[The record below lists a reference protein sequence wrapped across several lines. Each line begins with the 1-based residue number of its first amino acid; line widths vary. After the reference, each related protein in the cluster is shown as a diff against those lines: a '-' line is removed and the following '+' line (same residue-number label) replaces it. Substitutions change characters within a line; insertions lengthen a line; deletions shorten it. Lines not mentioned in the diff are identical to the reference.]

1 MRLKRFVV
9 FLAVASLM
17 MLTLGACGTSNT
29 DDGTKK
35 SEFDMVEEVRNHDL
49 GTYVSD
55 RYDTMYMLGIE
66 GELVILKMPGVNQ
79 YILADNPDRGN
90 HFYEEVII
98 EKDLKPV
105 GASEKY
111 IFFEDVSGQKFAVM
125 RVNDVKD
132 VRVGEGILMGNDV
145 STPFSEL
152 SEEEKEFIP
161 ISYET
166 DVIPEAVTTD

>member
-1 MRLKRFVV
+1 MRKFVV
-9 FLAVASLM
+9 ICAVASLM
-17 MLTLGACGTSNT
+17 MLTLAACGSHI
-29 DDGTKK
+29 DDGPKK
-35 SEFDMVEEVRNHDL
+35 SEFDMIEEVRNHDL

-55 RYDTMYMLGIE
+55 RYDTMYVLGVE
-66 GELVILKMPGVNQ
+66 DELCLLKMPGVNQ

-152 SEEEKEFIP
+152 PEEDKEYIP

-166 DVIPEAVTTD
+166 DVIPEATN

>member
-1 MRLKRFVV
+1 MKKFVV
-9 FLAVASLM
+9 LMTVASLM
-17 MLTLGACGTSNT
+17 MLTLVACSGHI
-29 DDGTKK
+29 DDGPKK
-35 SEFDMVEEVRNHDL
+35 SEIDMVEEVRNHDL

-55 RYDTMYMLGIE
+55 RYDTMYVLGIE
-66 GELVILKMPGVNQ
+66 GEVVLLKMAGANQ
-79 YILADNPDRGN
+79 YILADNPDKGN

-105 GASEKY
+105 GASGKY

-125 RVNDVKD
+125 RVNDPKYI
-132 VRVGEGILMGNDV
+132 RVGEGIIMGTV
-145 STPFSEL
+145 VCTPFSEL
-152 SEEEKEFIP
+152 PEEDKEYIP

>member
-1 MRLKRFVV
+1 MMRMKRFVV

-17 MLTLGACGTSNT
+17 MLTLAACGSHI
-29 DDGTKK
+29 DDGPKK
-35 SEFDMVEEVRNHDL
+35 SEFDMIEEVRNHDL

-55 RYDTMYMLGIE
+55 RYDTMYVLGIE

-79 YILADNPDRGN
+79 YILADNPDKGN

-125 RVNDVKD
+125 RVNDTKY

>member
-1 MRLKRFVV
+1 MKKFVV
-9 FLAVASLM
+9 ICAVASLM
-17 MLTLGACGTSNT
+17 MLTLAACGSHI
-29 DDGTKK
+29 DDGPKK
-35 SEFDMVEEVRNHDL
+35 SEMDMIKEVRNHDL
-49 GTYVSD
+49 GTYASK
-55 RYDTMYMLGIE
+55 RYDVMYVLGVE
-66 GELVILKMPGVNQ
+66 DELCLLKMAGVNQ
-79 YILADNPDRGN
+79 YILADNPEKGN

-105 GASEKY
+105 GASGKY

-125 RVNDVKD
+125 RVNDPKY

-166 DVIPEAVTTD
+166 DKIPEAATTD

>member
-1 MRLKRFVV
+1 MRKFVV
-9 FLAVASLM
+9 ICAVASMM
-17 MLTLGACGTSNT
+17 MLTLAACGSHI
-29 DDGTKK
+29 DDGPKK
-35 SEFDMVEEVRNHDL
+35 SEFDMIEEVRNHDL

-55 RYDTMYMLGIE
+55 RYDTMYVLGVE
-66 GELVILKMPGVNQ
+66 DELCLLKMPGVNQ
-79 YILADNPDRGN
+79 YILADNPDKGN
-90 HFYEEVII
+90 HFFIEVIT

-132 VRVGEGILMGNDV
+132 VRVGEGIIMGMDV

-166 DVIPEAVTTD
+166 DVIPEATTN

>member
-1 MRLKRFVV
+1 MRMKRFVV

-17 MLTLGACGTSNT
+17 MLTLVACSGHI

-35 SEFDMVEEVRNHDL
+35 SEFDMIEEVRNHDL

-55 RYDTMYMLGIE
+55 RYDTMYVLGVE
-66 GELVILKMPGVNQ
+66 DELCLLKMPGVNQ

-98 EKDLKPV
+98 DKELKPV

-152 SEEEKEFIP
+152 SEEDKEYIP

>member
-1 MRLKRFVV
+1 MRKFVV
-9 FLAVASLM
+9 ICAVASLM
-17 MLTLGACGTSNT
+17 MLTLGACGSHIN
-29 DDGTKK
+29 DGPKK
-35 SEFDMVEEVRNHDL
+35 SEIDMVEEVRNHDL

-55 RYDTMYMLGIE
+55 RYDTMYVLG
-66 GELVILKMPGVNQ
+66 GENELCLLKMPGVNQ

-125 RVNDVKD
+125 RVNDSKD
-132 VRVGEGILMGNDV
+132 VRVGEGIIIGTDV

>member
-1 MRLKRFVV
+1 MTKKFVV
-9 FLAVASLM
+9 ICAVASLM
-17 MLTLGACGTSNT
+17 MLTLAACGSHI
-29 DDGTKK
+29 DDGPKK
-35 SEFDMVEEVRNHDL
+35 SEFDMIEEVRNHDL
-49 GTYVSD
+49 GTYVSE
-55 RYDTMYMLGIE
+55 RYDTMYVLGVE
-66 GELVILKMPGVNQ
+66 DELCLLKMAGANQ

-152 SEEEKEFIP
+152 PEEDKEYIP

-166 DVIPEAVTTD
+166 DVIPEATN

>member
-1 MRLKRFVV
+1 MMKKFVV
-9 FLAVASLM
+9 FVVASLM
-17 MLTLGACGTSNT
+17 MLTLVACSGHI

-35 SEFDMVEEVRNHDL
+35 SEMDMLEEVRNHDL
-49 GTYVSD
+49 GTYTSD
-55 RYDTMYMLGIE
+55 RYDTMYVLGIE
-66 GELVILKMPGVNQ
+66 GEVVLLKMAGANQ
-79 YILADNPDRGN
+79 YILADNPDKGN

-132 VRVGEGILMGNDV
+132 VRVGEGFIMGMDV
-145 STPFSEL
+145 STAFSEL
-152 SEEEKEFIP
+152 PEEDKEYIP

>member
-1 MRLKRFVV
+1 MRKFVV
-9 FLAVASLM
+9 ICAVASLM
-17 MLTLGACGTSNT
+17 MLTLAACGSHI
-29 DDGTKK
+29 DDGPKK
-35 SEFDMVEEVRNHDL
+35 SEIDMVEEVRNHDL

-55 RYDTMYMLGIE
+55 RYDTMYVLGVE
-66 GELVILKMPGVNQ
+66 DELCLLKMPGVNQ
-79 YILADNPDRGN
+79 YILADNPDKGN

-152 SEEEKEFIP
+152 HEEEKEYIP

-166 DVIPEAVTTD
+166 DVIPEATN

>member
-1 MRLKRFVV
+1 MMKKFVV
-9 FLAVASLM
+9 FVVASLM
-17 MLTLGACGTSNT
+17 MLTLGACGCHIN
-29 DDGTKK
+29 DGPKK
-35 SEFDMVEEVRNHDL
+35 SEFDMIEEVRNHDL

-55 RYDTMYMLGIE
+55 RYDTMYVLGVE
-66 GELVILKMPGVNQ
+66 DELCLLKMAGVNQ
-79 YILADNPDRGN
+79 YILADNPDKGN

-132 VRVGEGILMGNDV
+132 VRVGEGIIMGMDV
-145 STPFSEL
+145 STAFSEL
-152 SEEEKEFIP
+152 PEEEKEYIP
-161 ISYET
+161 IYYET
-166 DVIPEAVTTD
+166 DKIPEAATTD

>member
-1 MRLKRFVV
+1 MRKFVV
-9 FLAVASLM
+9 ICAVASLM
-17 MLTLGACGTSNT
+17 MLTLAACGSHI
-29 DDGTKK
+29 DDGPKK
-35 SEFDMVEEVRNHDL
+35 SEFDMIEEVRNHDL
-49 GTYVSD
+49 GTYVSE
-55 RYDTMYMLGIE
+55 RYDTMYVLGVE
-66 GELVILKMPGVNQ
+66 DELCLLKMAGANQ

-152 SEEEKEFIP
+152 PEEDKEYIP

-166 DVIPEAVTTD
+166 DVIPEATN

>member
-1 MRLKRFVV
+1 MRKYVV
-9 FLAVASLM
+9 ICAVASLM
-17 MLTLGACGTSNT
+17 MLTLVACGSHI
-29 DDGTKK
+29 DDGPKK
-35 SEFDMVEEVRNHDL
+35 SEFDMIEEVRNHDL

-55 RYDTMYMLGIE
+55 RYDTMYVLGVE
-66 GELVILKMPGVNQ
+66 DELCLLKMPGVNQ
-79 YILADNPDRGN
+79 YILADNPDKGN

-152 SEEEKEFIP
+152 PEEDKEYIP

-166 DVIPEAVTTD
+166 DVIPEATN

>member
-1 MRLKRFVV
+1 MRMKRFVV

-17 MLTLGACGTSNT
+17 MLTLVACSGHI
-29 DDGTKK
+29 DDGPKK
-35 SEFDMVEEVRNHDL
+35 SEIDMVEEVRNHDL

-55 RYDTMYMLGIE
+55 RYDTMYVLGVE
-66 GELVILKMPGVNQ
+66 DELCLLKMPGVNQ

-98 EKDLKPV
+98 DKELKPV

-152 SEEEKEFIP
+152 SEEDKEYIP

>member
-1 MRLKRFVV
+1 MRKFVV
-9 FLAVASLM
+9 LMTVASLM
-17 MLTLGACGTSNT
+17 MLTLVACGHV
-29 DDGTKK
+29 DGEPKK
-35 SEFDMVEEVRNHDL
+35 SEIDMVKEVRNHDL
-49 GTYVSD
+49 GTYVSH
-55 RYDTMYMLGIE
+55 RYDTMYVLGIE
-66 GELVILKMPGVNQ
+66 GELVLLKMPGVNQ

-125 RVNDVKD
+125 RINDVKD
-132 VRVGEGILMGNDV
+132 VRVGEGIIMGMDV
-145 STPFSEL
+145 STAFSEL
-152 SEEEKEFIP
+152 PEEDKEYIP

>member
-1 MRLKRFVV
+1 MKKFVV
-9 FLAVASLM
+9 FVVASLM
-17 MLTLGACGTSNT
+17 MLTLACGTNN
-29 DDGTKK
+29 DFGPKK
-35 SEFDMVEEVRNHDL
+35 SEMDMIKEVRNHDL
-49 GTYVSD
+49 GTYVSH
-55 RYDTMYMLGIE
+55 RYDTMYVLGIE
-66 GELVILKMPGVNQ
+66 GELVLLKMPGVSQ
-79 YILADNPDRGN
+79 YILADNPDKGN

-105 GASEKY
+105 GASGKY

-125 RVNDVKD
+125 RVNDPKY

-166 DVIPEAVTTD
+166 DKIPEAATTD

>member
-1 MRLKRFVV
+1 MRKFVV
-9 FLAVASLM
+9 ICAVASLM
-17 MLTLGACGTSNT
+17 MLTLAACGSHI
-29 DDGTKK
+29 DDGPKK
-35 SEFDMVEEVRNHDL
+35 SEIDMVEEVRNHDL
-49 GTYVSD
+49 GMYTSD
-55 RYDTMYMLGIE
+55 RYDAMYVLGVE
-66 GELVILKMPGVNQ
+66 DELCLLKMAGANQ
-79 YILADNPDRGN
+79 YILADNPDKGN

-152 SEEEKEFIP
+152 HEEEKEYIP

-166 DVIPEAVTTD
+166 DVIPEATN

>member
-1 MRLKRFVV
+1 MRKFVV
-9 FLAVASLM
+9 ICAVASLM
-17 MLTLGACGTSNT
+17 MLTLAACGSHI
-29 DDGTKK
+29 DDGPKK
-35 SEFDMVEEVRNHDL
+35 SEFDMIEEVRNHDL

-55 RYDTMYMLGIE
+55 RYDTMYVLGVE
-66 GELVILKMPGVNQ
+66 DELCLLKMAGVNQ
-79 YILADNPDRGN
+79 YILADNPDKGN

-132 VRVGEGILMGNDV
+132 VRVGEGIIMGMDV

-166 DVIPEAVTTD
+166 DVIPEATTN

>member
-1 MRLKRFVV
+1 MKKFVV
-9 FLAVASLM
+9 LMTVASLM
-17 MLTLGACGTSNT
+17 MLTFGACGSHIN
-29 DDGTKK
+29 DGPKK
-35 SEFDMVEEVRNHDL
+35 SEIDMVEEVRNHDL

-55 RYDTMYMLGIE
+55 RYDTMYVLGVE
-66 GELVILKMPGVNQ
+66 DELCLLKMAGANQ
-79 YILADNPDRGN
+79 YILADNPDKGN

-132 VRVGEGILMGNDV
+132 VRVGEGIIMGMDV
-145 STPFSEL
+145 STAFSEL
-152 SEEEKEFIP
+152 PEEDKEYIP

>member
-1 MRLKRFVV
+1 MRKFVV
-9 FLAVASLM
+9 ICAVASLM
-17 MLTLGACGTSNT
+17 MLTLVACGSHI
-29 DDGTKK
+29 DDGPKK
-35 SEFDMVEEVRNHDL
+35 SEFDMIEEVRNHDL

-55 RYDTMYMLGIE
+55 RYDTMYVLGVE
-66 GELVILKMPGVNQ
+66 DELCLLKMPGVNQ
-79 YILADNPDRGN
+79 YILADNPDKGN

-98 EKDLKPV
+98 DKELKPV

-152 SEEEKEFIP
+152 PEEDKEYIP

-166 DVIPEAVTTD
+166 DVIPEATN

>member
-1 MRLKRFVV
+1 MRKFVV
-9 FLAVASLM
+9 ICAVASLM
-17 MLTLGACGTSNT
+17 MLTLAACGSHI
-29 DDGTKK
+29 DDGPKK
-35 SEFDMVEEVRNHDL
+35 SEFDMIEEVRNHDL
-49 GTYVSD
+49 GTYVSE
-55 RYDTMYMLGIE
+55 RYDTMYVLGVE
-66 GELVILKMPGVNQ
+66 DELCLLKMAGANQ

>member
-1 MRLKRFVV
+1 MRKFVV
-9 FLAVASLM
+9 ICAVASLM
-17 MLTLGACGTSNT
+17 MLTLVACGSHI
-29 DDGTKK
+29 DDGPKK
-35 SEFDMVEEVRNHDL
+35 SEFDMIEEVRNHDL
-49 GTYVSD
+49 GTYVSE
-55 RYDTMYMLGIE
+55 RYDTMYVLGVE
-66 GELVILKMPGVNQ
+66 DELCLLKMPGVNQ
-79 YILADNPDRGN
+79 YILADNPDKGN

-98 EKDLKPV
+98 DKELKPV

-152 SEEEKEFIP
+152 PEEDKEYIP

-166 DVIPEAVTTD
+166 DVIPEATN

>member
-1 MRLKRFVV
+1 MKKFVV
-9 FLAVASLM
+9 LMTVASLM
-17 MLTLGACGTSNT
+17 MLTFGACGSHIN
-29 DDGTKK
+29 DGPKK
-35 SEFDMVEEVRNHDL
+35 SEIDMVEEVRNHDL

-55 RYDTMYMLGIE
+55 RYDTMYVLE
-66 GELVILKMPGVNQ
+66 VEDELCLLKMAGANQ
-79 YILADNPDRGN
+79 YILADNPDKGN

-105 GASEKY
+105 GASGRY
-111 IFFEDVSGQKFAVM
+111 IFFEDAMGQKFAVM
-125 RVNDVKD
+125 RVNDSKD
-132 VRVGEGILMGNDV
+132 VRVGEGIIMGTDV

-166 DVIPEAVTTD
+166 DKIPEATTD

>member
-1 MRLKRFVV
+1 MRKFVV
-9 FLAVASLM
+9 ICAVASLM
-17 MLTLGACGTSNT
+17 MLTLAACGSHI
-29 DDGTKK
+29 DDGPKK
-35 SEFDMVEEVRNHDL
+35 SEFDMIEEVRNHDL

-55 RYDTMYMLGIE
+55 RYDTMYVLGVE
-66 GELVILKMPGVNQ
+66 DELCLLKMPGVNQ
-79 YILADNPDRGN
+79 YILADNPDKGN

-98 EKDLKPV
+98 DKELKPV

-152 SEEEKEFIP
+152 PEEDKEYIP

-166 DVIPEAVTTD
+166 DVIPEATN

>member
-1 MRLKRFVV
+1 MTKKFVV
-9 FLAVASLM
+9 LMTVASLM
-17 MLTLGACGTSNT
+17 MLTLAACGSHI
-29 DDGTKK
+29 DDGPKK
-35 SEFDMVEEVRNHDL
+35 SEFDMIEEVRNHDL

-55 RYDTMYMLGIE
+55 RYDTMYVLGVE
-66 GELVILKMPGVNQ
+66 DELCLLKMPGVNQ
-79 YILADNPDRGN
+79 YILADNPDKGN

-152 SEEEKEFIP
+152 HEEEKEYIP
-161 ISYET
+161 IYYET
-166 DVIPEAVTTD
+166 DKIPEAATTD

>member
-1 MRLKRFVV
+1 MTKKFVV
-9 FLAVASLM
+9 ICAVASLM
-17 MLTLGACGTSNT
+17 MLTLAACGSHI
-29 DDGTKK
+29 DDGPKK
-35 SEFDMVEEVRNHDL
+35 SEFDMIEEVRNHDL
-49 GTYVSD
+49 GTYVSE
-55 RYDTMYMLGIE
+55 RYDTMYVLGVE
-66 GELVILKMPGVNQ
+66 DELCLLKMPGVNQ

-125 RVNDVKD
+125 RVNDSKD
-132 VRVGEGILMGNDV
+132 VRVGEGIIMGTDV

-166 DVIPEAVTTD
+166 DKIPEATTD

>member
-1 MRLKRFVV
+1 MRKFVV
-9 FLAVASLM
+9 ICAVASLM
-17 MLTLGACGTSNT
+17 MLTLAACGSHI
-29 DDGTKK
+29 DDGPKK
-35 SEFDMVEEVRNHDL
+35 SEFDMIEEVRNHDL

-55 RYDTMYMLGIE
+55 RYDTMYVLGVE
-66 GELVILKMPGVNQ
+66 DELCLLKMAGANQ

-152 SEEEKEFIP
+152 PEEDKEYIP

-166 DVIPEAVTTD
+166 DVIPEATN